1 MKMISRSKNNRGRNR
16 ALILGGA
23 FTILGVFLVLTGL
36 FSKGFY
42 GAMVALSG
50 GSDTI
55 GQGASTFAS
64 VFKSKAS
71 LEAENDDLRKLVAEK
86 EALLT
91 DQSFLERQNADL
103 RSSLYFKQDT
113 GRLLVQVLSK
123 PPFTPFDVIIIG
135 SGEAEGVKKGDAVML
150 GSIYLGTVE
159 SVESDSSRIRLL
171 SAPGTDIESYIG
183 NDALPALLKGKG
195 GGNFEATL
203 PQGSKVSE
211 GDLVVSYHGTVPFMV
226 GSVSKIIDNND
237 NTLMTILLTLPFN
250 LYSLSHVEI
259 IPS

>member
-23 FTILGVFLVLTGL
+23 FTILAVFLMLTGL

-50 GSDTI
+50 GSDTV

-64 VFKSKAS
+64 VFKSKAA
-71 LEAENDDLRKLVAEK
+71 LEAENDRLQKLVGEK
-86 EALLT
+86 DALLA
-91 DQSFLERQNADL
+91 DQGFLEKQNAEL
-103 RSSLYFKQDT
+103 RSSVHFEQDT
-113 GRLLVQVLSK
+113 GRILATVLSK
-123 PPFTPFDVIIIG
+123 PPFTPFDVIVVG
-135 SGEAEGVKKGDAVML
+135 SGEDEGVRAGSAVML

-159 SVESDSSRIRLL
+159 SVESDSSRIKLL

-183 NDALPALLKGKG
+183 DDALPALLKGKG

-211 GDLVVSYHGTVPFMV
+211 GDLVVSYHGNIPFMI
-226 GSVSKIIDNND
+226 GTVSKTIDNSD